1 MSMSWGKLQTSTL
14 DSLVSL
20 LGLASPFA
28 CGALWQLGC
37 DVWQSWISLSLPL
50 SFFAIANL
58 PLCSISAQCVCPPRC
73 VLQLVSE

>member
-1 MSMSWGKLQTSTL
+1 MSMSWGKLRTSTL

-50 SFFAIANL
+50 SFL
-58 PLCSISAQCVCPPRC
+58 PLLIFRHVALVHNVSAPLAVFCN
-73 VLQLVSE
+73 

>member
-1 MSMSWGKLQTSTL
+1 MSMGWGKLRTSTL

-37 DVWQSWISLSLPL
+37 AVWQSWISLSLPL
-50 SFFAIANL
+50 SFL
-58 PLCSISAQCVCPPRC
+58 PLLIFLYVALVHNVSAPLAVFCN
-73 VLQLVSE
+73 